1 MPDFPSELW
10 VRVLVA
16 VLATWRV
23 SLLFVKDAG
32 PFAIFET
39 FRYAMRD
46 NQLGVLLACVRCTS
60 FWVAWAILGLAWL
73 DLWWV
78 LAGLALS
85 GGAWLLQ
92 RGQGDV

>member
-1 MPDFPSELW
+1 MPDFPHALGL
-10 VRVLVA
+10 RALVLIF
-16 VLATWRV
+16 ATWRV
-23 SLLFVKDAG
+23 SLLLVKDAG

-39 FRYAMRD
+39 LRYVARD
-46 NQLGVLLACVRCTS
+46 NQLGILLACVRCTS
-60 FWVAWAILGLAWL
+60 FWVAWVILGLAWL
-73 DLWWV
+73 NLWWV